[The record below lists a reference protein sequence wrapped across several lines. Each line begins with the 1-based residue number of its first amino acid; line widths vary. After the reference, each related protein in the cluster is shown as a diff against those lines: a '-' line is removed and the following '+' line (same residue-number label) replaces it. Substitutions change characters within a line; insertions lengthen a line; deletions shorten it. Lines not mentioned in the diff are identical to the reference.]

1 MSDLSNF
8 EYPNSKCVEK
18 ILKLKFKNA
27 NTKVQSDAV
36 KLVKEVLRIFITEGA
51 ARAAI
56 QAQSECIGENDLIP
70 EVNNQQLEKILPQ
83 LLLDF

>member
-1 MSDLSNF
+1 MSDLTNL
-8 EYPNSKCVEK
+8 EYPKSKCVEK

-27 NTKVQSDAV
+27 NTKIQSDAV
-36 KLVKEVLRIFITEGA
+36 KLVTEVLKIFITEAA

-56 QAQSECIGENDLIP
+56 QAQSECIGENDIIP
-70 EVNNQQLEKILPQ
+70 EVNNQHLEKILPQ